1 MPVDPSHQVL
11 DRWAEVVGKIR
22 NGDDAAVVDL
32 YAAVSD
38 EARARLFRNIDPQ
51 SVEDRLHEILLIVL
65 EAIRSGELRDP
76 ERLMGFVQTVTRRRV
91 AAHIRGAILHRRW
104 LVPVGVMDP
113 AAPREE
119 SPEAG
124 AAALERF
131 EAIRKVLLRLR
142 APDRE
147 ILTRFYLEEQPQLQI
162 CEEMRLT
169 TTQFRLHKSRAL
181 ARCLELANRRRN
193 PINPPSRFLSRT
205 A

>member
-1 MPVDPSHQVL
+1 MLVDSSWQAL
-11 DRWAEVVGKIR
+11 DHWAEVVGKIR
-22 NGDDAAVVDL
+22 NGDDASVVDL

-38 EARARLFRNIDPQ
+38 EARAQLFRRIEPQ
-51 SVEDRLHEILLIVL
+51 SVDDRLHEIQLIVL

-76 ERLMGFVQTVTRRRV
+76 ERLMGFVRTVTRRRV
-91 AAHIRGAILHRRW
+91 AAHIRGAILSRRW

-113 AAPREE
+113 AAPVEQ

-124 AAALERF
+124 AAALESF

-147 ILTRFYLEEQPQLQI
+147 ILTRFYLEKQPQIQI

-169 TTQFRLHKSRAL
+169 RTQFRLHKSRAL

-193 PINPPSRFLSRT
+193 RVNPP
-205 A
+205 